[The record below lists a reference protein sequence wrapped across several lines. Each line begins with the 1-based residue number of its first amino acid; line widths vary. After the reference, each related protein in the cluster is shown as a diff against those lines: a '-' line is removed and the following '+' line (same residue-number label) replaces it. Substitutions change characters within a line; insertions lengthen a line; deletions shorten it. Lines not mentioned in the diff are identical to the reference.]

1 MNYEIPLIL
10 SCILMVGFLSL
21 SKKDKVHRRF
31 LYKSLAILFCTS
43 TVILTILNSLT
54 NSIDAS
60 TLFEEKL
67 RNSRNEVFGKEVALM
82 SKPGKVIVILTYF
95 DEGNRKDFMKNDLP
109 FLKLGLGDKHP
120 VASVVVPTSAT
131 KGEGFKYPEF
141 QSMLEASMDFQ
152 TVIIVGSMPSG
163 SAEEMNEI
171 DFFNPELE
179 EPKTFLALCSAAG
192 INGLDAPIES
202 GRLKLVSIVRPDY
215 RYNPKINPELWKAP
229 IQTIH
234 DQRYLLIRPED
245 WPKLREKFP

>member
-10 SCILMVGFLSL
+10 SCILMVGFLAL
-21 SKKDKVHRRF
+21 SKKDKVHRRL
-31 LYKSLAILFCTS
+31 LYKSLAILFFTS
-43 TVILTILNSLT
+43 TAILTILHSLT

-120 VASVVVPTSAT
+120 VASVVVPTSVT

-152 TVIIVGSMPSG
+152 TVILVGSMPSG

-215 RYNPKINPELWKAP
+215 RYDPKINPELWKAP